1 MSARVEMAEVGSWR
15 TLPNE
20 SGELKHVS
28 GSGKSTLGRLLFRFY
43 DPKIGVV
50 SIGGQDIKKV
60 TQYSVRMCVGVV
72 PQDTVMFNES
82 ILHNVRY
89 GRMDATMDE
98 VVEAC
103 KQAQILDFI
112 ESLGEKWDSKKGDVA
127 ARGELMQ
134 VGERGLKLSGGE
146 KQRIAIASA
155 APRAVDGGAATSHLG
170 MTLAVPLGQDAL
182 NFLGQN
188 RTSMVIAH
196 RLSTIC
202 NAGRIVVMDQ
212 GRVLEQ
218 GAHDE
223 LMAKGGVYAAL
234 WQAQL
239 FENEIPGSMS
249 ASSSAANLQ
258 QEATAVL
265 L

>member
-1 MSARVEMAEVGSWR
+1 
-15 TLPNE
+15 
-20 SGELKHVS
+20 
-28 GSGKSTLGRLLFRFY
+28 
-43 DPKIGVV
+43 
-50 SIGGQDIKKV
+50 
-60 TQYSVRMCVGVV
+60 
-72 PQDTVMFNES
+72 MFNES

-112 ESLGEKWDSKKGDVA
+112 EALSEKWDSK
-127 ARGELMQ
+127 

-146 KQRIAIASA
+146 KQRIAIARCLLKDPPVVLLDEATSA
-155 APRAVDGGAATSHLG
+155 LDSRTERAV
-170 MTLAVPLGQDAL
+170 QDAL

-218 GAHDE
+218 GAHDD
-223 LMAKGGVYAAL
+223 LMAKANQGGVYAAL

-239 FENEIPGSMS
+239 FENEIPGSIS

-258 QEATAVL
+258 QMETVSGDSMAVVSL
-265 L
+265 PHKK